1 MFESIK
7 TKYREFKEKRRVLKF
22 FKRFRHIYI
31 DYISVPNLENWEE
44 VELLWVNP
52 KLQDL
57 IPEEF
62 SSPGNLSLTDV
73 NRFLWYIHLG
83 VRDPLIIV
91 NVKHINK
98 SDLQQQLDDQELTRL
113 ILDKINEDQKLDKY
127 KLLNV
132 ETSNSFLESRIF
144 LVENSNS
151 AALFEKIR

>member
-7 TKYREFKEKRRVLKF
+7 TKYKEFKEKRRVLKF
-22 FKRFRHIYI
+22 FKRFWHIYI

-73 NRFLWYIHLG
+73 NRFLWYC
-83 VRDPLIIV
+83 
-91 NVKHINK
+91 KTSQK
-98 SDLQQQLDDQELTRL
+98 SM
-113 ILDKINEDQKLDKY
+113 NY
-127 KLLNV
+127 K
-132 ETSNSFLESRIF
+132 E
-144 LVENSNS
+144 
-151 AALFEKIR
+151 